1 MTARA
6 LEWERSCAVSGASC
20 ASVRPV
26 DAADDAGDGEE
37 GAEIEVPEA
46 ELDEADLPPLDTDD
60 PEAPLHEGMDYRDL
74 LDGGWLERGAD
85 SADLEEDGAAY
96 IDVGLTIELNGPDT
110 GDELAQVLDLDV
122 GSLLTL
128 LPGEAVLPGEAMLA
142 REAVLPGETVL
153 PGVLPGDAIESDMD
167 ASRDLGASFGLNA
180 LRDMLLPEGV
190 PERGEHADEDVGDD
204 ERFPAF
210 EDSLIVTRQRPAPE
224 EGEGVGDDDVI

>member
-1 MTARA
+1 MTART
-6 LEWERSCAVSGASC
+6 LEWKRSCAVSGASC
-20 ASVRPV
+20 GSVRPV
-26 DAADDAGDGEE
+26 DDAADAGDEEE

-46 ELDEADLPPLDTDD
+46 ELDEADLPPLDMDD

-74 LDGGWLERGAD
+74 LDGGWLERAAD
-85 SADLEEDGAAY
+85 GADLEEDGAAY

-128 LPGEAVLPGEAMLA
+128 LPGEAVLPGGAMDL
-142 REAVLPGETVL
+142 
-153 PGVLPGDAIESDMD
+153 DID
-167 ASRDLGASFGLNA
+167 ASRDLGQSDGSFALNA
-180 LRDMLLPEGV
+180 LSDMLLPEDV
-190 PERGEHADEDVGDD
+190 LEDAVKRHEHADDVVDDD